1 MNPDLV
7 ILVNENDE
15 VLGEME
21 KMEAH
26 RKGVLHRAISVLV
39 FNSKGEWL
47 LQQRAAHK
55 YHSSLLWSN
64 TACTHPMI
72 GEDTIISA
80 HRRLK
85 EEMGMQS
92 PLKKAFSFQYKA
104 ELDGDMIEHELDH
117 VFIGNT
123 ENVPKV
129 NPEEV
134 ESYRYISTTDL
145 ESEITT
151 NPNEF
156 TEWFKI
162 LFDMVKKELN

>member
-117 VFIGNT
+117 VQRRQHAPWQEGCEVDGELHAGAKGVACVPCRGRRRESAMQVFI
-123 ENVPKV
+123 
-129 NPEEV
+129 
-134 ESYRYISTTDL
+134 RR
-145 ESEITT
+145 
-151 NPNEF
+151 
-156 TEWFKI
+156 
-162 LFDMVKKELN
+162 

>member
-1 MNPDLV
+1 
-7 ILVNENDE
+7 
-15 VLGEME
+15 
-21 KMEAH
+21 
-26 RKGVLHRAISVLV
+26 
-39 FNSKGEWL
+39 
-47 LQQRAAHK
+47 
-55 YHSSLLWSN
+55 
-64 TACTHPMI
+64 
-72 GEDTIISA
+72 
-80 HRRLK
+80 
-85 EEMGMQS
+85 
-92 PLKKAFSFQYKA
+92 
-104 ELDGDMIEHELDH
+104 MIEHELDH

-162 LFDMVKKELN
+162 LFDRVKKELN